1 MTGLQ
6 VVGVLKVG
14 LQGVGEGA
22 LDFEPLEA
30 LLILFLL
37 HTLEGEALGAL
48 LIYLCHDQSF

>member
-6 VVGVLKVG
+6 VVGVLQVG

-37 HTLEGEALGAL
+37 HTLEGEALLAL

>member
-1 MTGLQ
+1 MTEVQ
-6 VVGVLKVG
+6 VVEVLRLV

-22 LDFEPLEA
+22 LDFELLVA

-37 HTLEGEALGAL
+37 HTLEGEALGVL